1 MASTALDGAV
11 TSTPRDTKI
20 TFAMTDAKRF
30 DAGYYRRFYE
40 KAGTCVADSSS
51 VERLAGFVTGYLRY
65 LQLPVRSVLDLGCG
79 LGHWRTALKALV
91 PRASYRGVEWSEYQC
106 DRMGWEHGSVVDYAP
121 GRAFVLV
128 VCQGVLQYLDD
139 ASAARAIQN
148 LGRLSQGALYLEALT
163 RRDWRHN
170 VDRALTDGDVH
181 LRTGDWYMHR
191 LKRKFMP
198 LGGGLFVRRSAG
210 VSLFE
215 LETLT

>member
-1 MASTALDGAV
+1 MHSILDMGCGVGHWRHAARAQW
-11 TSTPRDTKI
+11 PR
-20 TFAMTDAKRF
+20 AKYH
-30 DAGYYRRFYE
+30 G
-40 KAGTCVADSSS
+40 
-51 VERLAGFVTGYLRY
+51 VEYSEYLCGEHGWTRG
-65 LQLPVRSVLDLGCG
+65 SVLDFAPQQQLG
-79 LGHWRTALKALV
+79 R
-91 PRASYRGVEWSEYQC
+91 
-106 DRMGWEHGSVVDYAP
+106 DRFD
-121 GRAFVLV
+121 LV